1 MASSNPMRGR
11 IRRLE
16 LLGLFCAS
24 IAIWWNPLATDMKLA
39 LSSDAHT
46 HILLILPLSVA
57 LIYFQARGAHLA
69 CERERWLGLMLL
81 SAALVLR
88 GFTRWDVWPL
98 SPSGRLSLSIFALV
112 MWWIG
117 SVILC
122 LGLRTF
128 RSFLFP
134 LCFLFLITPFPEH
147 VLNWITEFLQQ
158 QTAVA
163 AGALFRIARVPVTR
177 EGIMLSIPGLDI
189 EVASECSSIRSSMML
204 LVTTLLLAQLFLRS
218 RWRKIL
224 LLVAVIPLS
233 VAKNALR
240 VFTITELGTRVDPG
254 FLDGWLHHSGGIVF
268 FGLTVLVV
276 AMLVWLLRRGELRA
290 SGISGMS

>member
-1 MASSNPMRGR
+1 MASPNPMRGR
-11 IRRLE
+11 FRRLE
-16 LLGLFCAS
+16 FLSLFCAS

-46 HILLILPLSVA
+46 HMLLILPLSVA
-57 LIYFQARGAHLA
+57 LIYFQAREAHLA
-69 CERERWLGLMLL
+69 YERKRWLGLILL
-81 SAALVLR
+81 TLALVLR
-88 GFTRWDVWPL
+88 GFARWDVWPL
-98 SPSGRLSLSIFALV
+98 SPSGRLSLSIFTLV

-122 LGLRTF
+122 LGFQTF

-134 LCFLFLITPFPEH
+134 LCILFLITPFPEH

-177 EGIMLSIPGLDI
+177 DGIVLSIPGLDI

-218 RWRKIL
+218 WWRKTFLIA
-224 LLVAVIPLS
+224 AVVPLS

-240 VFTITELGTRVDPG
+240 VFTITGLGTRVDPS

-268 FGLTVLVV
+268 FGLTVLMV
-276 AMLVWLLRRGELRA
+276 AMMLWLLRRGEFPA
-290 SGISGMS
+290 SGTSVKS